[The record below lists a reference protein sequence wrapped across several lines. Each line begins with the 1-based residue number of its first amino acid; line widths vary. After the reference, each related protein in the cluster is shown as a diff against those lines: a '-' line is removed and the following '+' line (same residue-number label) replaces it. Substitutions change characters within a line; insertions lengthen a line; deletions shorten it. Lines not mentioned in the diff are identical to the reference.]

1 MKKSYIRIIAAAA
14 SVLLLA
20 SCQVNETD
28 FDGNKGVIGKNTIAF
43 SLGGVDTRS
52 SVAISDITE
61 PGVTIPLGTDESG
74 TNFYLEESVV
84 DLNSPLTRGTPAY
97 TENVVALYGKQLFA
111 HSALGDDTYNYD
123 EDTKCYIK
131 SYGKNIWGEGST
143 LKFWMYMPVALTDYG
158 VTATPS
164 FGETSG
170 KQTISFSYVS
180 PTTAAG
186 QADMIFSTRT
196 ITESEYDDN
205 DKVMDVLFQH
215 ALTGVKFRIGNE
227 DDMDEFD
234 IKINSISFSGLYDKG
249 DCIVTPT
256 PEDGKYKDIAD
267 NYSSAATGTVVWSN
281 LTSTGSVISSGDYGD
296 LVEYAEGAGSFKTE
310 GYGYPESFSAKSNDK
325 NLNDDDATQTFW
337 LIPQTLDADVKLTV
351 NYSVGENDHEWTID
365 FGKALANL
373 VWKPGQ
379 LRTYTIR
386 IDEVNVQID
395 DNVNVVTA
403 DDVVIEYKDP
413 FSGDVEYY
421 SLDSYEGST
430 KTDVTIANTGNTDAY
445 IRAAIVGQWLDE
457 DGNPV
462 FGFTDYTAG
471 KVVLVDSWYQD
482 QFGTNAQH
490 EQGKFTGLP
499 GDNWVKGDDGYY
511 YYTAVVPAGETIP
524 DALFT
529 EYKVGTPPGVAIAGE
544 APQIYF
550 RLEIATQAIS
560 AKKQNGE
567 TYTPYTAAWNNAKAQ
582 E

>member
-1 MKKSYIRIIAAAA
+1 MKKSYILIIAA

-28 FDGNKGVIGKNTIAF
+28 FEDNKGVIGENTIAF

-61 PGVTIPLGTDESG
+61 SGVTIPLGTDESG
-74 TNFYLEESVV
+74 TNFYLEESVI

-97 TENVVALYGKQLFA
+97 TENVVALYDKQLFA
-111 HSALGDDTYNYD
+111 HSALGDDTYLYD
-123 EDTKCYIK
+123 DDTKCYIK

-180 PTTAAG
+180 PTKAAE
-186 QADMIFSTRT
+186 QADIIFSARS
-196 ITESEYDDN
+196 ITESEYDEN
-205 DKVMDVLFQH
+205 DKVMDVLFHH

-227 DDMDEFD
+227 DDIDEFD
-234 IKINSISFSGLYDKG
+234 IKIKSISFSGLYDKG

-256 PEDGKYKDIAD
+256 TEGGNYKDIAT

-281 LTSTGSVISSGDYGD
+281 LTSTDSVISSGDYGD

-310 GYGYPESFSAKSNDK
+310 GYNYPESFSAKSNDK

-337 LIPQTLDADVKLTV
+337 LIPQALDNKVKLTV
-351 NYSVGENDHEWTID
+351 NYSVGDKDHEWTID
-365 FGKALANL
+365 FGKALSNV

-395 DNVNVVTA
+395 DAVEVVRA
-403 DDVVIEYKDP
+403 DDVIISYKDP
-413 FSGDVEYY
+413 FSGEVTDYPLV
-421 SLDSYEGST
+421 SYEGST
-430 KTDVTIANTGNTDAY
+430 KTDVTITNTGNTDAY

-457 DGNPV
+457 EGNPV

-471 KVVLVDSWYQD
+471 KVILVDSWYQD
-482 QFGTNAQH
+482 QFVNETYN
-490 EQGKFTGLP
+490 QGKFTGLP
-499 GDNWVKGDDGYY
+499 GNNWVKGDDGYY
-511 YYTAVVPAGETIP
+511 YYTAIVPAGEAIP
-524 DALFT
+524 DELFT

-560 AKKQNGE
+560 AKKQDGTN
-567 TYTPYTAAWNNAKAQ
+567 YTPYTAAWNNAKAQ